1 MLHIY
6 HGDGKGKTTAA
17 LGLVMCQ
24 LGHAQKVLVV
34 QFLKDGKSGEISFL
48 KQQPLVTCLY
58 SPMPKLFYYQ
68 MGQEM
73 RVTTALSQHALFET
87 AEQTA
92 AQYAC
97 ILLDEALDALQLGIL
112 QEIEMLAFLNANKAR
127 EIILTGRNPSK
138 NILACGDYITQMK
151 MEKHPY
157 QKQQAP
163 RKGVEY

>member
-17 LGLVMCQ
+17 LGLVMRE

-68 MGQEM
+68 MAVSYTHLDVYKRQEHVESFLQG
-73 RVTTALSQHALFET
+73 RVFGAVQIINACALP
-87 AEQTA
+87 
-92 AQYAC
+92 
-97 ILLDEALDALQLGIL
+97 LGTVVFGP
-112 QEIEMLAFLNANKAR
+112 LA
-127 EIILTGRNPSK
+127 
-138 NILACGDYITQMK
+138 DYIALKWIFCVCALTVMLCVIFFVSYIPVSYTHLDVYKRQDI
-151 MEKHPY
+151 HSCSDNSLI
-157 QKQQAP
+157 
-163 RKGVEY
+163 R

>member
-1 MLHIY
+1 MY
-6 HGDGKGKTTAA
+6 KR
-17 LGLVMCQ
+17 Q
-24 LGHAQKVLVV
+24 
-34 QFLKDGKSGEISFL
+34 
-48 KQQPLVTCLY
+48 
-58 SPMPKLFYYQ
+58 
-68 MGQEM
+68 
-73 RVTTALSQHALFET
+73 ALSQHALFET

-151 MEKHPY
+151 LEKHPY

>member
-1 MLHIY
+1 
-6 HGDGKGKTTAA
+6 
-17 LGLVMCQ
+17 
-24 LGHAQKVLVV
+24 
-34 QFLKDGKSGEISFL
+34 
-48 KQQPLVTCLY
+48 
-58 SPMPKLFYYQ
+58 

>member
-17 LGLVMCQ
+17 FDFSD
-24 LGHAQKVLVV
+24 
-34 QFLKDGKSGEISFL
+34 FLTG
-48 KQQPLVTCLY
+48 
-58 SPMPKLFYYQ
+58 
-68 MGQEM
+68 
-73 RVTTALSQHALFET
+73 A
-87 AEQTA
+87 A